1 MKVVSQAR
9 LKCGLLSVSCTGEVS
24 ESNLHCGWLDLAC
37 ETRSIDVHSSRGLGR
52 RRSLGKVPL
61 RVELEDEGT
70 KWVVGRSSETVD
82 SSPST
87 ESLDSWAAAPSVD
100 FSLS

>member
-1 MKVVSQAR
+1 MALSYSSALTNIQAHSTTI
-9 LKCGLLSVSCTGEVS
+9 G
-24 ESNLHCGWLDLAC
+24 
-37 ETRSIDVHSSRGLGR
+37 VHSSRGFGG

-61 RVELEDEGT
+61 RVEPERPLDKGT
-70 KWVVGRSSETVD
+70 EWVVGRSTEMVY

-87 ESLDSWAAAPSVD
+87 ESMDSWPAALWTESVD